1 MDRMDGAETDGL
13 LLAFLHLAG
22 NAART
27 RAHKTHRTAAIT
39 AACLLQRGRGR
50 GGGGGGRV
58 FRCKQPLPITCTT
71 KETSNSN
78 CCRCFP
84 TLFSRTRKK
93 IARQC
98 IRKIEFFT

>member
-50 GGGGGGRV
+50 GGGGRV

-78 CCRCFP
+78 CWPMFP
-84 TLFSRTRKK
+84 HT
-93 IARQC
+93 
-98 IRKIEFFT
+98 FFANAQKNCTSMY